1 MTISILA
8 NIFCFPNSGYF
19 DKTGVFQQTRMLTTA
34 IWKCGKFKSK
44 LLCMRKGGRTHTARW
59 YFMQAGVVITGIV
72 GDDYN
77 PSSSPTVAGQARPRL
92 CFGLPSPVQSRTQ
105 SDRARVEAHA
115 PSLPA

>member
-44 LLCMRKGGRTHTARW
+44 LLCIRKGGRTHTARW
-59 YFMQAGVVITGIV
+59 YFMLYAVSCLLAIPPFGYAQSITELKNKAEDGDVQAQL
-72 GDDYN
+72 
-77 PSSSPTVAGQARPRL
+77 ALAK
-92 CFGLPSPVQSRTQ
+92 
-105 SDRARVEAHA
+105 A
-115 PSLPA
+115 